1 MCTIIAIFIC
11 WMFDVGVWL
20 IVLGFIIDIV
30 AYKKKGGMIM
40 PRRIPSALQVVGKWL
55 YDFGKDLRQT
65 MDAVSEV
72 RKKQKEVKKAK
83 KADEK

>member
-1 MCTIIAIFIC
+1 MS
-11 WMFDVGVWL
+11 
-20 IVLGFIIDIV
+20 
-30 AYKKKGGMIM
+30 
-40 PRRIPSALQVVGKWL
+40 RRIPSALQVFGKWF

-83 KADEK
+83 KADKK